1 MLEASLTKNITKVLR
16 KEGAYVVKQHGGKY
30 GTRGVPDLLVCYRG
44 RFIGAE
50 VKTPARGNMTTREQW
65 HHLQL
70 IREAGGEAR
79 VVTSVAEALIL
90 LKIIDERIDHERDA

>member
-1 MLEASLTKNITKVLR
+1 MLEASLTKSITRALR
-16 KEGAYVVKQHGGKY
+16 DEGAYVVKVHGGKY

-44 RFIGAE
+44 HYIGAE
-50 VKTPARGNMTTREQW
+50 VKTPARVNMTTREQR

-79 VVTSVAEALIL
+79 IVTSVAEALIL
-90 LKIIDERIDHERDA
+90 LKIIDERIDP